1 VKKRLKITPK
11 AVKFN
16 TIELIKPIGK
26 LSNTEIRPTYRSQK
40 PMSSLS
46 NSAKFYHDNINQEY
60 EVSLK
65 ESEERYRALVANIP
79 GAVYRCAYDNEWT
92 MIFLS
97 DAIFEIAGY
106 PASDFINNSVRS
118 FTSIIYH
125 EDRDKINTF
134 IEKSREARQPY
145 ILEYRIIC
153 ADGSIRW
160 VYDKGQGIYGKE
172 ENYVVFLDGVI
183 LDITER
189 KRAEENLRYTQ
200 EFLNAVL
207 KNLPVGVFIKDAE
220 ERRFMYWNTASEKI
234 FGYSREEALGKKED
248 ELFPSVQA
256 VDLEAQ
262 DCQVIK
268 TGSGVDIAEEYMETP
283 HRGNRIFHTK
293 KVPLFDGFGKLRYLL
308 GIAEDITE
316 RKQNEQELSRLALVA
331 QKTQNAVIITDENGC
346 IDWVNE
352 GFTRLTGYR
361 LEEVKGKTPGSFLQG
376 PKTDQNTVKE
386 IRKSLK
392 KCRHFDGEIFNY
404 HKMGIGYWI
413 SISIAP
419 IYHHKTGDFQ
429 GFIAVESD
437 ITERKNTEE
446 ALRESESHYRSIVET
461 ASEGVWMFDAD
472 SKTTFANSRIAEMLG
487 STVEEMMTRSLFD
500 FLDEESQEIAK
511 NYIERRRQGIQERHD
526 FKFIRRDGSHLWAIV
541 SATPMFNLKGEFEGV
556 LRMITDISDRKKFE
570 EALKESES
578 QLRQKNEEL
587 AKAFQE
593 LQHTHSMMVQNE
605 KMVSLGQLVAGVAH
619 EINNPV
625 NFIYGNVSHA
635 KDYFQDILNLIE
647 LYQKEY
653 PQPSSTIQEEIEGID
668 LNFILE
674 DLPNLLNSMKMG
686 ADRIRSIVLSLKNFS
701 RLDEAE
707 QKAVDIH
714 DGIDSTLLILGHRLK
729 EQPDRPKINIV
740 KSYGNLPPIECY
752 PGELNQVF
760 MNIISNG
767 IDALEDAIENSEW
780 KERKLPEIATCPFP
794 SIHLRTDV
802 KYKSKNSQKP
812 SHIVIR
818 IADNGMGIPLE
829 IQKRLFDPFFTTKPV
844 GKGTGLGL
852 SISYKIIVE
861 KHFGKIRCIS
871 APDQGAEFVIELP
884 VKMRENS

>member
-1 VKKRLKITPK
+1 
-11 AVKFN
+11 
-16 TIELIKPIGK
+16 
-26 LSNTEIRPTYRSQK
+26 
-40 PMSSLS
+40 MSISS
-46 NSAKFYHDNINQEY
+46 NSAKLYHNNINQES

-79 GAVYRCAYDNEWT
+79 GAVYRCTYDNEWT
-92 MIFLS
+92 MTFLS
-97 DAIFEIAGY
+97 DAIVEIVGY

-118 FTSIIYH
+118 FSSIIYP
-125 EDRDKINTF
+125 EDRDKINIF
-134 IEKSREARQPY
+134 LRKSGERRQPY
-145 ILEYRIIC
+145 ILEYRMIC

-160 VYDKGQGIYGKE
+160 VYDKGQGIYSTE
-172 ENYVVFLDGVI
+172 ENSVLFLDGVI

-220 ERRFMYWNTASEKI
+220 ERRFMYWNTASEEL
-234 FGYSREEALGKKED
+234 FGYSREDALGKNEE
-248 ELFPSVQA
+248 ELFSSVECI
-256 VDLEAQ
+256 DLEAQ
-262 DCQVIK
+262 DRQVIK
-268 TGSGVDIAEEYMETP
+268 TGSGVDIAEKYMETP
-283 HRGNRIFHTK
+283 HKGDRVFHTK
-293 KVPLFDGFGKLRYLL
+293 KVPLFDGLGQLRYIL

-331 QKTQNAVIITDENGC
+331 QKTQNAVVITDEKGC

-361 LEEVKGKTPGSFLQG
+361 LEEIKGKTPGSFLQG
-376 PKTDQNTVKE
+376 PKTDQNTVQE

-392 KCRHFDGEIFNY
+392 KCRHFDGELFNY
-404 HKMGIGYWI
+404 NKNGNGYWI

-419 IYHHKTGDFQ
+419 IYHPQTAEFQ

-472 SKTTFANSRIAEMLG
+472 SNTTFANSRIAEMLG
-487 STVEEMMTRSLFD
+487 YTVEEMMTRSLFY

-511 NYIERRRQGIQERHD
+511 TYIERRRQGIQERHD

-541 SATPMFNLKGEFEGV
+541 SATPMFNLQGEFEGV
-556 LRMITDISDRKKFE
+556 LRMITDISDRKNFE
-570 EALKESES
+570 EALQESES

-625 NFIYGNVSHA
+625 NFIYGNISHA
-635 KDYFQDILNLIE
+635 KDYFQDILNLIK

-653 PQPSSTIQEEIEGID
+653 PCPSQKIQYEIEGID
-668 LNFILE
+668 LDFILE

-686 ADRIRSIVLSLKNFS
+686 AERIRSIVLSLKNFS

-714 DGIDSTLLILGHRLK
+714 EGIDSTLLILGHRLK
-729 EQPDRPKINIV
+729 EQPDRPKINIL
-740 KSYGNLPPIECY
+740 KEYGNLPPIQCY

-760 MNIISNG
+760 MNILSNA
-767 IDALEDAIENSEW
+767 IDALEDALENGEW
-780 KERKLPEIATCPFP
+780 KGAELSEMMTCPFP
-794 SIHLRTDV
+794 SIRLRTDV
-802 KYKSKNSQKP
+802 KYQSKNSHKP
-812 SHIVIR
+812 SHIIIR

-861 KHFGKIRCIS
+861 KHLGKIRCIS

-884 VKMRENS
+884 VKMRNS

>member
-1 VKKRLKITPK
+1 
-11 AVKFN
+11 
-16 TIELIKPIGK
+16 
-26 LSNTEIRPTYRSQK
+26 
-40 PMSSLS
+40 MSISS
-46 NSAKFYHDNINQEY
+46 NSAKLYHNNINQES

-79 GAVYRCAYDNEWT
+79 GAVYRCTYDNEWT
-92 MIFLS
+92 MTFLS
-97 DAIFEIAGY
+97 DAIVEIVGY
-106 PASDFINNSVRS
+106 PSSDFINNSVRS
-118 FTSIIYH
+118 FSSIIYP
-125 EDRDKINTF
+125 EDRDKINLCLR
-134 IEKSREARQPY
+134 KSGERRQPY
-145 ILEYRIIC
+145 ILEYRMIC

-160 VYDKGQGIYGKE
+160 VYDKGQGIYSTE
-172 ENYVVFLDGVI
+172 ENSVLFLDGVI

-220 ERRFMYWNTASEKI
+220 ERRFMYWNTASEEL
-234 FGYSREEALGKKED
+234 FGYSREDALGKNEE
-248 ELFPSVQA
+248 ELFSSVECI
-256 VDLEAQ
+256 DLEAQ
-262 DCQVIK
+262 DRQVIK
-268 TGSGVDIAEEYMETP
+268 TGSGVDIAEKYMETP
-283 HRGNRIFHTK
+283 HKGDRVFHTK
-293 KVPLFDGFGKLRYLL
+293 KVPLFDGLGQLRYIL

-331 QKTQNAVIITDENGC
+331 QKTQNAVVITDEKGC

-361 LEEVKGKTPGSFLQG
+361 LEEIKGKTPGSFLQG
-376 PKTDQNTVKE
+376 PKTNQNTVQE

-392 KCRHFDGEIFNY
+392 KCRHFDGELFNY
-404 HKMGIGYWI
+404 NKNGNGYWI

-419 IYHHKTGDFQ
+419 IYHPQTAEFQ

-472 SKTTFANSRIAEMLG
+472 SNTIFANSRIAEMLG
-487 STVEEMMTRSLFD
+487 YTVEEMMTRSLFY

-511 NYIERRRQGIQERHD
+511 TYIERRRQGIQERHD

-541 SATPMFNLKGEFEGV
+541 SATPMFNLQGEFEGV
-556 LRMITDISDRKKFE
+556 LRMITDISDRKNFE
-570 EALKESES
+570 EALQESES

-625 NFIYGNVSHA
+625 NFIYGNISHA
-635 KDYFQDILNLIE
+635 KDYFQDILNLIK

-653 PQPSSTIQEEIEGID
+653 PCPSQKIQYEIEGID
-668 LNFILE
+668 LDFILE

-686 ADRIRSIVLSLKNFS
+686 AERIRSIVLSLKNFS

-714 DGIDSTLLILGHRLK
+714 EGIDSTLLILGHRLK
-729 EQPDRPKINIV
+729 EQPDRPKINVV
-740 KSYGNLPPIECY
+740 KEYGNLPPIQCY

-760 MNIISNG
+760 MNIISNA
-767 IDALEDAIENSEW
+767 IDALEDAIENGEW
-780 KERKLPEIATCPFP
+780 KGATLSEMTTCPFP
-794 SIHLRTDV
+794 SIRLCTDV
-802 KYKSKNSQKP
+802 KYQSKNSHKP
-812 SHIVIR
+812 SHIIIR

-861 KHFGKIRCIS
+861 KHLGKIRCIS

-884 VKMRENS
+884 VKMRNS